1 MKRLCREIPAGRNE
15 RLAWDE
21 LVRHIKIVT
30 DPDKVAQL
38 NAELERRR
46 AKERDNSAAC
56 RSHLGHRRSKS
67 R

>member
-1 MKRLCREIPAGRNE
+1 MKRLCREIPPGRSE

-30 DPDKVAQL
+30 DPNKVAQL
-38 NAELERRR
+38 NAEVERRR
-46 AKERDNSAAC
+46 AKERKGSAAC
-56 RSHLGHRRSKS
+56 RSLLAHRRSKA

>member
-1 MKRLCREIPAGRNE
+1 MKRLCHEIPAGHSE

-30 DPDKVAQL
+30 DPDKVVQL

-46 AKERDNSAAC
+46 AKEREDSAAC
-56 RSHLGHRRSKS
+56 RSHLRHRRSKA

>member
-38 NAELERRR
+38 NAELEGRR
-46 AKERDNSAAC
+46 AKEREDSAAC
-56 RSHLGHRRSKS
+56 RSHLGHRRSKA